1 MEEIKIIC
9 KDAESLRQ
17 MFETALA
24 ERLQRLE
31 AGIRRTEER
40 LKEFET
46 KYQMTTEEFLH
57 RFETDE
63 ITHRL
68 DMEFDEWIGE
78 SIMLDSLRKKA
89 DRLTGVQFVN

>member
-1 MEEIKIIC
+1 MEEMKIIC
-9 KDAESLRQ
+9 KDAESLRR

-40 LKEFET
+40 LHEFET
-46 KYQMTTEEFLH
+46 KYQMTTEEFLR
-57 RFETDE
+57 RFENDE

-78 SIMLDSLRKKA
+78 SLMLDSLREKA
-89 DRLTGVQFVN
+89 DRLTGVEFVN